1 MLVGHHAVGFAAK
14 RVAPGVSL
22 GTLQLASVFLDLIVF
37 VDQLAGIEHAR
48 VTPGIT
54 AFSALDGYDV
64 AISHSLV
71 TAILWSAG
79 FAMAYFWWGRR
90 LRASVVLFAVVFS
103 HWVLDWVSHRPE
115 IPLAPGVDRYVGL
128 GLWNSIAATFVV
140 EGALWVLGIVIYLRM
155 TKANSRFGRY
165 SLPIFIGVL
174 TLAWVW
180 TPFGSMP
187 AGDFSRAAL
196 LTLLAIYAILL
207 ALAYWIEHYRTIQP
221 EMLNTLSRQTVG
233 I

>member
-14 RVAPGVSL
+14 RVAPSVSL

-64 AISHSLV
+64 AISHSLL
-71 TAILWSAG
+71 TAVLWSAA
-79 FAMAYFWWGRR
+79 FAIVYFWRR
-90 LRASVVLFAVVFS
+90 RDVRSTLVLFGVVFS
-103 HWVLDWVSHRPE
+103 HWVLDWVSHRSE
-115 IPLAPGVDRYVGL
+115 IPLAPGVHRYVGL

-155 TKANSRFGRY
+155 TTPNSPFGKY
-165 SLPIFIGVL
+165 GLLTFIGVL
-174 TLAWVW
+174 TLAWVR
-180 TPFGSMP
+180 TPFGSLP
-187 AGDFSRAAL
+187 PGEFSSAAL
-196 LTLLAIYAILL
+196 LALLAIYAILL
-207 ALAYWIEHYRTIQP
+207 SLAYRLEHHRTIVGDA
-221 EMLNTLSRQTVG
+221 NTLSSVAVG

>member
-14 RVAPGVSL
+14 RVAPSVSL

-64 AISHSLV
+64 AISHSLL
-71 TAILWSAG
+71 TAVLWSAA
-79 FAMAYFWWGRR
+79 FAIVYFWRR
-90 LRASVVLFAVVFS
+90 RDVRTTVVLFGVVFS

-115 IPLAPGVDRYVGL
+115 IPLAPGVHRYVGL

-140 EGALWVLGIVIYLRM
+140 EGALWVLGVLIYLRM
-155 TKANSRFGRY
+155 TTANSPFGRY
-165 SLPIFIGVL
+165 GLLTFIGVL
-174 TLAWVW
+174 TLAWVR
-180 TPFGSMP
+180 TPFGSLP
-187 AGDFSRAAL
+187 SGDFSSAAL
-196 LTLLAIYAILL
+196 LALLAIYAILL
-207 ALAYWIEHYRTIQP
+207 SLAYRLEHHRTIVGDA
-221 EMLNTLSRQTVG
+221 NTLSSVAVG